1 MIFWGFYTILL
12 RITEWDVNDCH
23 SILVNFTFYQCKI
36 TPGIL
41 IIAFALHYIFF
52 LILIVLLPFS
62 VLFLTCV
69 PLLQV
74 KLWQIAV
81 IGFWCILNQIW
92 DKLSFNGG
100 ISSGSIH
107 CHSWCL
113 VFTCRTDTFNWCQS
127 NLLLTAS
134 AFLVENTSFELYGP
148 IPHLFALT
156 GTPSLSSL
164 FVSHRDRLH
173 VLGFL
178 ISWLQAVWP
187 VGNPGG
193 RGERV
198 SPSRRWHGCSPSV
211 APISAKQAPYSPFS
225 TWRPLPTPALSYTS
239 APSIPIA
246 PKSHS
251 LSFLYPP
258 FL

>member
-156 GTPSLSSL
+156 GTPSLSSSFL
-164 FVSHRDRLH
+164 SHRETDPCRLH

-187 VGNPGG
+187 AGNPGG

-198 SPSRRWHGCSPSV
+198 SPSRRGHGCSPSV
-211 APISAKQAPYSPFS
+211 APISAKQAPTVHFPLGDHSLPLHS
-225 TWRPLPTPALSYTS
+225 ATPLPP
-239 APSIPIA
+239 PS
-246 PKSHS
+246 
-251 LSFLYPP
+251 L
-258 FL
+258 